1 MVNNL
6 MEDNMSTRAMYT
18 FTDAGGDFHVYKH
31 HDGYPYYSHAQSGHG
46 GLVWINNAKELAWDL
61 PRFEAHEFAAAFVAA
76 NKKDSGGVELVNTV
90 DPWENNSDCLYWYK
104 VKIAVPAL
112 DVWVS
117 VYEVNW
123 FDQDNLKDENHR
135 HGHAFQLIMEGA
147 LSELLA
153 SERARKEV
161 A

>member
-1 MVNNL
+1 
-6 MEDNMSTRAMYT
+6 MSTRALYT
-18 FTDAGGDFHVYKH
+18 FTDDDGDFHVYKH
-31 HDGYPYYSHAQSGHG
+31 HDGYPYCKFPQGEGG

-76 NKKDSGGVELVNTV
+76 NKKDRGGVNLVN
-90 DPWENNSDCLYWYK
+90 DNNRWENNLDCHYWYK

-117 VYEVNW
+117 VYEISWFNQDADYVNMP
-123 FDQDNLKDENHR
+123 NIP

-153 SERARKEV
+153 SERAKKEV

>member
-1 MVNNL
+1 
-6 MEDNMSTRAMYT
+6 MSTKAMYT

-31 HDGYPYYSHAQSGHG
+31 HDGYPYCKYHGFPQGEGG
-46 GLVWINNAKELAWDL
+46 GLVWINKAIEYAWEL
-61 PRFEAHEFAAAFVAA
+61 PRFEADEFAAAFVVA
-76 NKKDSGGVELVNTV
+76 NKEPRQGGVRLVNKV
-90 DPWENNSDCLYWYK
+90 HPWEFASDCEYWYK

-112 DVWVS
+112 DVWVD
-117 VYEVNW
+117 VYEVTW

-135 HGHAFQLIMEGA
+135 HGHAFQLITEGA

>member
-1 MVNNL
+1 
-6 MEDNMSTRAMYT
+6 MSTRAMYT

-31 HDGYPYYSHAQSGHG
+31 HDGYPYCKFPQGEGG
-46 GLVWINNAKELAWDL
+46 GLVWINNAKEFAWDL

-90 DPWENNSDCLYWYK
+90 DPWENNSDCHYWYK

-112 DVWVS
+112 DVWVD
-117 VYEVNW
+117 VYKIDWWDSDSRKEELV
-123 FDQDNLKDENHR
+123 
-135 HGHAFQLIMEGA
+135 MSGA

>member
-1 MVNNL
+1 
-6 MEDNMSTRAMYT
+6 MSTRALYT
-18 FTDAGGDFHVYKH
+18 FTDDDGDFHVYKH

-76 NKKDSGGVELVNTV
+76 NKKDRGDVELVNTV
-90 DPWENNSDCLYWYK
+90 AAWENNLDCHYWYE
-104 VKIAVPAL
+104 VKIAVPAS

-117 VYEVNW
+117 VYEAHSDYVNMH
-123 FDQDNLKDENHR
+123 NIP